1 MSVRPGSEPMN
12 RDKQIAFAEGARDR
26 HEKAALRLAK
36 SPAFKAVLKK
46 YDGEVTKAQQKR
58 A

>member
-1 MSVRPGSEPMN
+1 MN
-12 RDKQIAFAEGARDR
+12 RDQQIAFAEGARNR

-46 YDGEVTKAQQKR
+46 YDGEATKAQQKR